1 MFKFQK
7 KYFFLTIGLL
17 ITEIL
22 IALYVHDRII
32 RPYIGDLLVVILIYT
47 FFKSFLNVPVTK
59 MALAVLLFSYLV
71 EAGQYFGLVY
81 LLGLEDYKIARIIIG
96 VSFEWLDLIAYTA
109 GIILVL
115 TFDKPKTD
123 KAVET
128 T

>member
-59 MALAVLLFSYLV
+59 MALAVLLFSYAV

>member
-17 ITEIL
+17 ISEIL

-32 RPYIGDLLVVILIYT
+32 RPYIGDLLVVIFIYC

-59 MALAVLLFSYLV
+59 MALAVLLFSYAV

-115 TFDKPKTD
+115 TFDKPKPD
-123 KAVET
+123 KAVEPT
-128 T
+128 

>member
-22 IALYVHDRII
+22 IALYIHDRII

-47 FFKSFLNVPVTK
+47 FFKSFLNVSVTR

-115 TFDKPKTD
+115 TFDKPRPM
-123 KAVET
+123 KATEQN
-128 T
+128 